1 MISFHEVL
9 YVHIQNQNFLAKLSG
24 WEVIEFLVFI
34 FISQS
39 NCVHFVADTVNTT
52 EARIKDILQRAQ
64 SVSPSVLLLRNINV
78 LTKEEPMN
86 VESKL

>member
-1 MISFHEVL
+1 M
-9 YVHIQNQNFLAKLSG
+9 
-24 WEVIEFLVFI
+24 FI

-39 NCVHFVADTVNTT
+39 NCVHLVADTVNTT
-52 EARIKDILQRAQ
+52 ETRIRDILQRAQ

-86 VESKL
+86 AESRLFEAQFFSQGYSSMFL